1 MGLVELDEKLYV
13 RAPPLI
19 DVLIRVPHD
28 HQVPI
33 PAGEDVDQVH
43 LPAGAVLELIHLD
56 VVQPLLPFLTD
67 AGVRLQQA
75 EGKADEIME
84 VQMLKAI
91 TDGVFEFQYVMED
104 TDFDFVI
111 SKKV

>member
-1 MGLVELDEKLYV
+1 MANVVWYWEYQLKIWDE
-13 RAPPLI
+13 I
-19 DVLIRVPHD
+19 DSKEEIRSGVVAAD
-28 HQVPI
+28 TI
-33 PAGEDVDQVH
+33 TEAMREIEDYY
-43 LPAGAVLELIHLD
+43 G
-56 VVQPLLPFLTD
+56 
-67 AGVRLQQA
+67 
-75 EGKADEIME
+75 DEIME

>member
-1 MGLVELDEKLYV
+1 MSMENAVWYWEYQLKIWNE
-13 RAPPLI
+13 I
-19 DVLIRVPHD
+19 DSKEEIRSGVVAAD
-28 HQVPI
+28 TI
-33 PAGEDVDQVH
+33 TEAIKEIEDYY
-43 LPAGAVLELIHLD
+43 G
-56 VVQPLLPFLTD
+56 
-67 AGVRLQQA
+67 
-75 EGKADEIME
+75 DEIME

>member
-1 MGLVELDEKLYV
+1 MANAVWYWEYQLKIWDE
-13 RAPPLI
+13 I
-19 DVLIRVPHD
+19 DSKEEIRSGVVVAD
-28 HQVPI
+28 TI
-33 PAGEDVDQVH
+33 TEAMEEIEDYY
-43 LPAGAVLELIHLD
+43 G
-56 VVQPLLPFLTD
+56 
-67 AGVRLQQA
+67 
-75 EGKADEIME
+75 DEIME

>member
-1 MGLVELDEKLYV
+1 MKIWDE
-13 RAPPLI
+13 I
-19 DVLIRVPHD
+19 DSKEEIRSGVVAAD
-28 HQVPI
+28 TI
-33 PAGEDVDQVH
+33 TEAMKEIEDYY
-43 LPAGAVLELIHLD
+43 G
-56 VVQPLLPFLTD
+56 
-67 AGVRLQQA
+67 
-75 EGKADEIME
+75 DEIME

>member
-1 MGLVELDEKLYV
+1 MANVVWYWEYQLKIWDE
-13 RAPPLI
+13 I
-19 DVLIRVPHD
+19 DSKEEIRSGVVVAD
-28 HQVPI
+28 TI
-33 PAGEDVDQVH
+33 TEAMKEIEDYY
-43 LPAGAVLELIHLD
+43 G
-56 VVQPLLPFLTD
+56 
-67 AGVRLQQA
+67 
-75 EGKADEIME
+75 DEIME

>member
-1 MGLVELDEKLYV
+1 M
-13 RAPPLI
+13 AN
-19 DVLIRVPHD
+19 
-28 HQVPI
+28 
-33 PAGEDVDQVH
+33 
-43 LPAGAVLELIHLD
+43 
-56 VVQPLLPFLTD
+56 VVWYWEYQL
-67 AGVRLQQA
+67 
-75 EGKADEIME
+75 KIWDEIDSKEEIRSGVVAADTITEAMKEIEDYYGDEIIE

>member
-1 MGLVELDEKLYV
+1 MANIVWYWEYQLKIWDE
-13 RAPPLI
+13 I
-19 DVLIRVPHD
+19 DNKEEIRSGVVAAD
-28 HQVPI
+28 TI
-33 PAGEDVDQVH
+33 TEAMKEIEDYY
-43 LPAGAVLELIHLD
+43 G
-56 VVQPLLPFLTD
+56 
-67 AGVRLQQA
+67 
-75 EGKADEIME
+75 DEIME

>member
-1 MGLVELDEKLYV
+1 M
-13 RAPPLI
+13 AN
-19 DVLIRVPHD
+19 
-28 HQVPI
+28 
-33 PAGEDVDQVH
+33 
-43 LPAGAVLELIHLD
+43 
-56 VVQPLLPFLTD
+56 VVWYWEYQL
-67 AGVRLQQA
+67 
-75 EGKADEIME
+75 KIWDEIDNKEEIRSGVVAADTITEAMKEIEDYYGDEIIE